1 MEYIHSKITINY
13 KKIVTIFTYKLP
25 PQKKNAYWYLSQKTG
40 RIAILNG
47 NANSNKKYAN
57 K

>member
-13 KKIVTIFTYKLP
+13 KKIVRIFTYKLP
-25 PQKKNAYWYLSQKTG
+25 PQKKKNAYWYLSQKTG
-40 RIAILNG
+40 RIA
-47 NANSNKKYAN
+47 NSNKKYAN